1 MSYPY
6 DSTGAHYSHNPQY
19 SQSDFISPRDQQLQ
33 PGSRQQQQPPLNTY
47 PPQLHDYQVEDDVES
62 LKQPPLGGYST
73 GIEYGKSVPVTRGSI
88 AAQMAAEGQIPKK
101 VGLKMYR
108 KDEHAGAL
116 TRGGKARCCGRVV
129 CCTLILVVLI
139 IVSIVAAFFLWV
151 KPPDVSFNGIEPPQN
166 GQEVSVVGS
175 GFNINVRLNIGVI
188 NPNFFGANFD
198 KISATAY
205 YPTKPS
211 DAIGGGTLSDVKIP
225 KNSNSTIH
233 FPFSINYTTSYD
245 SDLSVLKDIAT
256 KCGFLGS
263 GGEQDLKVNYK
274 VETKV
279 KVIAVTVSPTFSSSA
294 SFACP
299 LSESDLKGFLGSSDL
314 SSLGLGSL
322 SGALS
327 GLSGSSRSRLI
338 KRREEEEKE
347 LRQEGKRAIE
357 KVLERGWQVLQE
369 RDSERR
375 ALAKV
380 RLEERGATKNPK
392 KSDKEEVK
400 VFDSKKRYRIGTLG
414 PLYPIP

>member
-1 MSYPY
+1 M
-6 DSTGAHYSHNPQY
+6 
-19 SQSDFISPRDQQLQ
+19 
-33 PGSRQQQQPPLNTY
+33 NTY
-47 PPQLHDYQVEDDVES
+47 PPQLHDYNHAGYSEDDVES
-62 LKQPPLGGYST
+62 LKAPPLGGYST
-73 GIEYGKSVPVTRGSI
+73 GVDYSKSGTVPVTRGSI
-88 AAQMAAEGQIPKK
+88 AAQMAAEGQIPKE

-116 TRGGKARCCGRVV
+116 TRGGKARCCGRVL
-129 CCTLILVVLI
+129 CCTIMLVVLI
-139 IVSIVAAFFLWV
+139 IVGIVAAFFLWV

-166 GQEVSVVGS
+166 GEEVSVVGS

-205 YPTKPS
+205 YPTKPD
-211 DAIGGGTLSDVKIP
+211 DAIGGGTLNDVKIP

-256 KCGFLGS
+256 KCGFLGNS
-263 GGEQDLKVNYK
+263 GSSDLKVNYK

-327 GLSGSSRSRLI
+327 GLGGSSRTRSMT
-338 KRREEEEKE
+338 KREVIE
-347 LRQEGKRAIE
+347 LEGKRAME
-357 KVLERGWQVLQE
+357 KIFERGWQVLRE
-369 RDSERR
+369 EDLSRR
-375 ALAKV
+375 AHLGERSRKNV
-380 RLEERGATKNPK
+380 EQRLQGQGEG
-392 KSDKEEVK
+392 EVTT
-400 VFDSKKRYRIGTLG
+400 FDSKKRYRVGTLG
-414 PLYPIP
+414 PLYPLP

>member
-6 DSTGAHYSHNPQY
+6 GGQVQGQGGPPYASQQY
-19 SQSDFISPRDQQLQ
+19 SSSDFISPRDDELQTGNLRPQQT
-33 PGSRQQQQPPLNTY
+33 TY
-47 PPQLHDYQVEDDVES
+47 PPQLHDYNSDDVES
-62 LKQPPLGGYST
+62 LKAPPMGGYGQTMSS
-73 GIEYGKSVPVTRGSI
+73 GVPVTRGSI

-116 TRGGKARCCGRVV
+116 TRGGKFRCCGRVV
-129 CCTLILVVLI
+129 CCTIMLVVLI
-139 IVSIVAAFFLWV
+139 IVGIVAAFFLWV
-151 KPPDVSFNGIEPPQN
+151 KPPDVSFNGIEPPSN

-188 NPNFFGANFD
+188 NPNFFGASFD

-205 YPTKPS
+205 YPTKPD
-211 DAIGGGTLSDVKIP
+211 DAIGGGTLDDVEIP

-256 KCGFLGS
+256 KCGFLGGSS
-263 GGEQDLKVNYK
+263 GKEDLKVNYK

-279 KVIAVTVSPTFSSSA
+279 KVIAVSVSPTFSSSA

-322 SGALS
+322 SGALG
-327 GLSGSSRSRLI
+327 GLGSRLRLA
-338 KRREEEEKE
+338 KRDDLIEEGQRALEK
-347 LRQEGKRAIE
+347 IY
-357 KVLERGWQVLQE
+357 ERGWEVLRE
-369 RDSERR
+369 RDLGRRMRVMER
-375 ALAKV
+375 K
-380 RLEERGATKNPK
+380 EREGEKG
-392 KSDKEEVK
+392 
-400 VFDSKKRYRIGTLG
+400 VFDSKRRFRIGTLG
-414 PLYPIP
+414 PRFPLLR